1 MNFNYVNNVDTWY
14 HGSQIDV
21 NMITSGLGDPIM
33 FQLVDKLINWFIK
46 SFYFLKPNL
55 VDDVLPSPYPP
66 LPPWRPTLTTP
77 QPHVGAYSRPD
88 GHSLLSLG
96 AGDCLY
102 PVGRWPFQG
111 P

>member
-46 SFYFLKPNL
+46 SFYFLLFDCIEVTVWSQLFYTTICLNTTRKPFNAG
-55 VDDVLPSPYPP
+55 
-66 LPPWRPTLTTP
+66 
-77 QPHVGAYSRPD
+77 QVG
-88 GHSLLSLG
+88 
-96 AGDCLY
+96 
-102 PVGRWPFQG
+102 VGWK
-111 P
+111 